1 MFLVFWENVNMVGD
15 IYHICNRGIRKEK
28 IFDRDSD
35 YFRFV
40 LNLYRLNNKGESLR
54 MNQHRKFIN
63 SFPEQDKIVEI
74 LKWTLLPNHYHLL
87 LYEKVDGGVLEFV
100 KRLGNSFTK
109 YINIKRETSG
119 YLFQNSARIIQ
130 IKNNRHFLYI
140 PFYID
145 LNLLDLI
152 YSKDEHKKMN
162 IKKSL
167 NFFKN
172 YKWSSF
178 RDYFGDQ
185 TSPFSKIINKDLF
198 YEFFDTNQE
207 DYHEELCE
215 FLKGE
220 EYKTLKNEL
229 IKDKLV
235 DVAG

>member
-1 MFLVFWENVNMVGD
+1 MVGD

-28 IFDRDSD
+28 IFDNDSD

-54 MNQHRKFIN
+54 MNPHRKSID
-63 SFPEQDKIVEI
+63 SFPEQDKIVEV

-109 YINIKRETSG
+109 YINIKREASG

-130 IKNNRHFLYI
+130 IQNDKHFLYI

-152 YSKDEHKKMN
+152 YQKDEHRK
-162 IKKSL
+162 IDVKKSL
-167 NFFKN
+167 DFFKN

-178 RDYFGDQ
+178 RDYFNGQ

-198 YEFFDTNQE
+198 YETFDIDSKTYQK
-207 DYHEELCE
+207 ELCE
-215 FLKGE
+215 FLEGDKYE
-220 EYKTLKNEL
+220 TVKEDLV
-229 IKDKLV
+229 KDKLV
-235 DVAG
+235 DLAG

>member
-1 MFLVFWENVNMVGD
+1 MVGD

-28 IFDRDSD
+28 IFDTDSD

-54 MNQHRKFIN
+54 INPHRKSID
-63 SFPEQDKIVEI
+63 SFPEQDKIVEV

-87 LYEKVDGGVLEFV
+87 LYEKVEGGVLEFV

-109 YINIKRETSG
+109 YINIKREASG
-119 YLFQNSARIIQ
+119 YLFQNSARIVQ
-130 IKNNRHFLYI
+130 VKNNRHFLYI

-152 YSKDEHKKMN
+152 YSKNEHRKID
-162 IKKSL
+162 IKETL
-167 NFFKN
+167 DFFKN

-185 TSPFSKIINKDLF
+185 FSAFSKIINKDLF
-198 YEFFDTNQE
+198 YEVFDISPM
-207 DYHEELCE
+207 DYQKE
-215 FLKGE
+215 FCSFLIGGE
-220 EYKTLKNEL
+220 YETLKNNL

-235 DVAG
+235 DLAG

>member
-1 MFLVFWENVNMVGD
+1 MVGD

-28 IFDRDSD
+28 IFDNESD

-54 MNQHRKFIN
+54 INPHRKSID
-63 SFPEQDKIVEI
+63 SFPEQEKIVEV
-74 LKWTLLPNHYHLL
+74 LRWTLLPNHYHLL

-109 YINIKRETSG
+109 YINIKREASG
-119 YLFQNSARIIQ
+119 YLFQNSARIVQ
-130 IKNNRHFLYI
+130 IRNDQHFLYI

-152 YSKDEHKKMN
+152 YPKTERRKIDV
-162 IKKSL
+162 KKSL
-167 NFFKN
+167 DFFKN

-178 RDYFGDQ
+178 RDYFGDSNSQ
-185 TSPFSKIINKDLF
+185 FSKIINKELF
-198 YEFFDTNQE
+198 YEIFDFDSETYQK
-207 DYHEELCE
+207 ELCE
-215 FLKGE
+215 FLKGD
-220 EYKTLKNEL
+220 EYEKIKGEL

-235 DVAG
+235 DLAG

>member
-1 MFLVFWENVNMVGD
+1 MVGD

-28 IFDRDSD
+28 IFDNESD

-54 MNQHRKFIN
+54 INPHRKSVD
-63 SFPEQDKIVEI
+63 SFPEQDKIVEV

-87 LYEKVDGGVLEFV
+87 LYEKVNGGVLEFV

-119 YLFQNSARIIQ
+119 YLFQNSARIIP
-130 IKNNRHFLYI
+130 ITNNRHFLYI
-140 PFYID
+140 PFYVD

-152 YSKDEHKKMN
+152 YKKGEHRKID

-167 NFFKN
+167 EFFKN

-178 RDYFGDQ
+178 RDYFGDG
-185 TSPFSKIINKDLF
+185 TSTFSKIINRDLF
-198 YEFFDTNQE
+198 YETFDTTSE
-207 DYHEELCE
+207 VYHKELYE
-215 FLKGE
+215 FFKGD
-220 EYKTLKNEL
+220 EYETL
-229 IKDKLV
+229 KDKLV
-235 DVAG
+235 KETLVNLPG

>member
-1 MFLVFWENVNMVGD
+1 MIGD

-28 IFDRDSD
+28 IFDSESD

-54 MNQHRKFIN
+54 INPNRKSIDD
-63 SFPEQDKIVEI
+63 FPEQDKIVEV

-87 LYEKVDGGVLEFV
+87 LYEKVDGGVLDFV

-109 YINIKRETSG
+109 YINIKREASG

-130 IKNNRHFLYI
+130 ITSNKHFLYI

-152 YSKDEHKKMN
+152 YSKTEHRKID

-167 NFFKN
+167 EFFKN

-178 RDYFGDQ
+178 HDYFGDG
-185 TSPFSKIINKDLF
+185 TSSFSKIINKNLF
-198 YEFFDTNQE
+198 YETFDVNPET
-207 DYHEELCE
+207 YYKELCD
-215 FLKGE
+215 FLE
-220 EYKTLKNEL
+220 EDEYETLKKGLAKE
-229 IKDKLV
+229 KLV
-235 DVAG
+235 NLAG

>member
-1 MFLVFWENVNMVGD
+1 MVGD

-28 IFDRDSD
+28 IFDNEAD

-54 MNQHRKFIN
+54 INPHRKSID
-63 SFPEQDKIVEI
+63 SFPEQDKIIEV
-74 LKWTLLPNHYHLL
+74 LKWTLLSNHYHLL

-100 KRLGNSFTK
+100 KRLGNSYTK
-109 YINIKRETSG
+109 YINIKREASG

-130 IKNNRHFLYI
+130 IKHNKHFLYV

-152 YSKDEHKKMN
+152 YKKDEHRK
-162 IKKSL
+162 IDEKKSL
-167 NFFKN
+167 EFFKN

-185 TSPFSKIINKDLF
+185 NSSFSKIINKDLF
-198 YEFFDTNQE
+198 YETFDYNAE
-207 DYHEELCE
+207 DYYKELCS
-215 FLKGE
+215 FLKRDDYE
-220 EYKTLKNEL
+220 ALKNEL
-229 IKDKLV
+229 KKDKLV
-235 DVAG
+235 NLAG

>member
-1 MFLVFWENVNMVGD
+1 MVGD
-15 IYHICNRGIRKEK
+15 IYHVCNRGIRKEK
-28 IFDRDSD
+28 IFDNDSD

-54 MNQHRKFIN
+54 INPHRKSID
-63 SFPEQDKIVEI
+63 SFPEQDKIVEV

-109 YINIKRETSG
+109 YINIKREASG
-119 YLFQNSARIIQ
+119 YLFQNSARIIP
-130 IKNNRHFLYI
+130 ITTNEHFLYI

-152 YSKDEHKKMN
+152 YPKSEHRKIN

-167 NFFKN
+167 DFFKS
-172 YKWSSF
+172 YQWSSF
-178 RDYFGDQ
+178 RDYFCDK
-185 TSPFSKIINKDLF
+185 TSGFSKIINKDLF
-198 YEFFDTNQE
+198 YELFDIDPS
-207 DYHEELCE
+207 DYQKELCE
-215 FLKGE
+215 FLEGD
-220 EYKTLKNEL
+220 EYETLKVEL

-235 DVAG
+235 NVAG

>member
-1 MFLVFWENVNMVGD
+1 MVGD

-28 IFDRDSD
+28 IFDHESD

-54 MNQHRKFIN
+54 INPYRKSID
-63 SFPEQDKIVEI
+63 SFPKQDKIVEV

-109 YINIKRETSG
+109 YINIKREKSG
-119 YLFQNSARIIQ
+119 YLFQNRARIIQ
-130 IKNNRHFLYI
+130 IQNNKHFLYI

-152 YSKDEHKKMN
+152 YPKSENRKIDV
-162 IKKSL
+162 KKSL

-178 RDYFGDQ
+178 RDYFGEQ
-185 TSPFSKIINKDLF
+185 TFPFSKIINKDLF
-198 YEFFDTNQE
+198 YEFFDINPK
-207 DYHEELCE
+207 DYHKELCE
-215 FLKGE
+215 FLEGD
-220 EYKTLKNEL
+220 EYETLKEKFE
-229 IKDKLV
+229 KDKLV
-235 DVAG
+235 NLAG

>member
-1 MFLVFWENVNMVGD
+1 MVGD
-15 IYHICNRGIRKEK
+15 IYHVCNRGIRKEK
-28 IFDRDSD
+28 IFSNDSD

-54 MNQHRKFIN
+54 INPHRKSID
-63 SFPEQDKIVEI
+63 SFPEQEKIVEV

-109 YINIKRETSG
+109 YINIKREKSG

-130 IKNNRHFLYI
+130 IMNNRHFLYI

-152 YSKDEHKKMN
+152 YIKSEDRKIK

-167 NFFKN
+167 DFFKN
-172 YKWSSF
+172 YRWSSF
-178 RDYFGDQ
+178 RDYFGDS
-185 TSPFSKIINKDLF
+185 TSSFSKIINRDLF
-198 YEFFDTNQE
+198 YEVFDTNPVIYQK
-207 DYHEELCE
+207 ELLG
-215 FLKGE
+215 FLKGDEYE
-220 EYKTLKNEL
+220 ELK
-229 IKDKLV
+229 KLV
-235 DVAG
+235 NLPG

>member
-1 MFLVFWENVNMVGD
+1 MVGD

-28 IFDRDSD
+28 IFDNESD

-40 LNLYRLNNKGESLR
+40 LNLYRLNNKGEALR
-54 MNQHRKFIN
+54 INPHRKSID

-87 LYEKVDGGVLEFV
+87 LYEKIDGGVLEFV

-109 YINIKRETSG
+109 YINIKRESSG
-119 YLFQNSARIIQ
+119 YLFQNSARIIPVTS
-130 IKNNRHFLYI
+130 NRHFLYV

-152 YSKDEHKKMN
+152 YPRVEHKKVG
-162 IKKSL
+162 IKKFL
-167 NFFKN
+167 EFFKN

-178 RDYFGDQ
+178 RDYFGET

-198 YEFFDTNQE
+198 YETFDINPKT
-207 DYHEELCE
+207 YYEEFSG
-215 FLKGE
+215 FLKE
-220 EYKTLKNEL
+220 NEYGKSK
-229 IKDKLV
+229 V
-235 DVAG
+235 S

>member
-1 MFLVFWENVNMVGD
+1 MVGD

-28 IFDRDSD
+28 IFDNESD

-54 MNQHRKFIN
+54 MNPHRK
-63 SFPEQDKIVEI
+63 SLDSYPEQDKIVEV

-109 YINIKRETSG
+109 YINIKREASG

-130 IKNNRHFLYI
+130 VTNNRHFLYI

-145 LNLLDLI
+145 LNLLDFI
-152 YSKDEHKKMN
+152 YSKNGNRKIDVKKT
-162 IKKSL
+162 L

-172 YKWSSF
+172 YQWSSF

-185 TSPFSKIINKDLF
+185 KSSFSKIINQDLF
-198 YEFFDTNQE
+198 YETFDIDSTTYQK
-207 DYHEELCE
+207 ELRE
-215 FLKGE
+215 FLKGDEYEMLKE
-220 EYKTLKNEL
+220 E
-229 IKDKLV
+229 LV
-235 DVAG
+235 

>member
-1 MFLVFWENVNMVGD
+1 MVGD

-28 IFDRDSD
+28 IFGNESD

-54 MNQHRKFIN
+54 INPHRKSID
-63 SFPEQDKIVEI
+63 SFPEQDKIVEV

-109 YINIKRETSG
+109 YINIKREASG

-130 IKNNRHFLYI
+130 IKNDRHFLYI

-145 LNLLDLI
+145 LNVFDLLK
-152 YSKDEHKKMN
+152 KDNITQNKK
-162 IKKSL
+162 L
-167 NFFKN
+167 EFLKN

-178 RDYFGDQ
+178 KDYFGDQ
-185 TSPFSKIINKDLF
+185 TSEFSKITNRDLF
-198 YEFFDTNQE
+198 YETFDITPKN
-207 DYHEELCE
+207 YHKELHE
-215 FLKGE
+215 FLNEE
-220 EYKTLKNEL
+220 EYN
-229 IKDKLV
+229 KLV

>member
-1 MFLVFWENVNMVGD
+1 MVGD
-15 IYHICNRGIRKEK
+15 IYHICNRGIRKER
-28 IFDRDSD
+28 IFDNESD

-54 MNQHRKFIN
+54 INPHRKYID
-63 SFPEQDKIVEI
+63 SFPEQDKIVEV

-109 YINIKRETSG
+109 YINIKREKSG
-119 YLFQNSARIIQ
+119 YLFQNRAQIIQ
-130 IKNNRHFLYI
+130 IQNNSHFLYI

-152 YSKDEHKKMN
+152 YSKTEKRKID

-167 NFFKN
+167 DFFKN

-178 RDYFGDQ
+178 RDYFGD
-185 TSPFSKIINKDLF
+185 SNSSFSKIINKDLF
-198 YEFFDTNQE
+198 YETFDTSPI
-207 DYHEELCE
+207 DYPKDLFE
-215 FLKGE
+215 FLKGD
-220 EYKTLKNEL
+220 EYEILEGEFV
-229 IKDKLV
+229 KDKLV
-235 DVAG
+235 DLRG

>member
-1 MFLVFWENVNMVGD
+1 MVGD
-15 IYHICNRGIRKEK
+15 IYHICNRGVRKEK
-28 IFDRDSD
+28 IFDSEAD

-54 MNQHRKFIN
+54 INPHRKSID
-63 SFPEQDKIVEI
+63 SFPEQEKIVEV

-109 YINIKRETSG
+109 YINIKREASG

-130 IKNNRHFLYI
+130 ITSSQHFLYV

-145 LNLLDLI
+145 LNLSDLI
-152 YSKDEHKKMN
+152 YLKRENRKIDAKKA
-162 IKKSL
+162 L
-167 NFFKN
+167 DFFKN

-178 RDYFGDQ
+178 RDYFGDS
-185 TSPFSKIINKDLF
+185 TFSSFSKVINKDLF
-198 YEFFDTNQE
+198 YETFNTDPV
-207 DYHEELCE
+207 DYIKELLCFLEEE
-215 FLKGE
+215 GYEK
-220 EYKTLKNEL
+220 LKNEL
-229 IKDKLV
+229 IEKKLV

>member
-1 MFLVFWENVNMVGD
+1 MVGD
-15 IYHICNRGIRKEK
+15 IYHICNRGVRKEK
-28 IFDRDSD
+28 IFDNDSD

-54 MNQHRKFIN
+54 INPHRKSID
-63 SFPEQDKIVEI
+63 SFLEQDKIVEV

-109 YINIKRETSG
+109 YINIKREASG

-152 YSKDEHKKMN
+152 YTKNEHKK
-162 IKKSL
+162 IDVKKVL
-167 NFFKN
+167 DFFKN

-178 RDYFGDQ
+178 RDYFSDQ
-185 TSPFSKIINKDLF
+185 VSPFSKIINKDLF
-198 YEFFDTNQE
+198 YETFDINSETYQK
-207 DYHEELCE
+207 ELCE
-215 FLKGE
+215 FLKGD
-220 EYKTLKNEL
+220 EYETLKDEL
-229 IKDKLV
+229 LKDKLV
-235 DVAG
+235 DVVDLAG